1 MIKYIRY
8 NETVEDCLTTDEFGN
23 RVHKNDGSY
32 VILVPETREVID
44 HQPQVLVK
52 VDGAWIPKQ
61 MEFDFG

>member
-8 NETVEDCLTTDEFGN
+8 NEKVEDCLTTDELGN

-44 HQPQVLVK
+44 HQPEVLVK
-52 VDGAWIPKQ
+52 VGHDWLPKQ